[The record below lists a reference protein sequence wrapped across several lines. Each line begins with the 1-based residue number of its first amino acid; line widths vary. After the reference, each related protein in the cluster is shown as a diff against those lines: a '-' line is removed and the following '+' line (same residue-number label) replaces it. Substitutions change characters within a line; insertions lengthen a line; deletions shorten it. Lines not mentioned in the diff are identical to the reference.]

1 MNERPMTVSSLAD
14 KRCVPCLGG
23 TPPLTP
29 AEIAPLLAQL
39 EGWTVEA
46 HKRLT
51 KPFKFKNFVEAVA
64 FVNAIMPVA
73 EHEGHHP
80 DLHVRWGQVRVDL
93 GPTRSTASPRATSSW
108 RPRSTAC
115 MQIAPRRELEEDA

>member
-1 MNERPMTVSSLAD
+1 MTVSSLAD

-80 DLHVRWGQVRVDL
+80 DLHVRWGQVRVELWTHKIDGL
-93 GPTRSTASPRATSSW
+93 TESDFVMAAKIDRLYANRPTA
-108 RPRSTAC
+108 
-115 MQIAPRRELEEDA
+115 

>member
-1 MNERPMTVSSLAD
+1 MTVSSLAD

-64 FVNAIMPVA
+64 VVNALMPVA

-93 GPTRSTASPRATSSW
+93 WTHKIDGLTESDFVMPPQIDRLHPHG
-108 RPRSTAC
+108 RPPGAGGAR
-115 MQIAPRRELEEDA
+115 MQ